1 MIALMKSLKV
11 LAFNSFARLFTWDTK
26 ELRLIKQNVDKLVLD
41 SEKIIRVHT
50 NDNYKNKLLEAD
62 VEKQFDD
69 LIKSSFIERYPHN
82 CILISFRD
90 PNERKLIGDV
100 TYRLRTA
107 DGHITQEN
115 MFTVSRPFYGNCV
128 YRGTPDKYTAEP
140 TGNFKIHPYFHDYG
154 MFLWRS
160 LMKN

>member
-1 MIALMKSLKV
+1 M
-11 LAFNSFARLFTWDTK
+11 
-26 ELRLIKQNVDKLVLD
+26 
-41 SEKIIRVHT
+41 HT
-50 NDNYKNKLLEAD
+50 NDKYKNKLLEVD
-62 VEKQFDD
+62 INDDFGD
-69 LIKSSFIERYPHN
+69 LIKSSFIERYHPN

-90 PNERKLIGDV
+90 LNERKLIGDV

-107 DGHITQEN
+107 DGYITQEN
-115 MFTVSRPFYGNCV
+115 MFTFSRPLYGDCV

-140 TGNFKIHPYFHDYG
+140 TENFKIHPYFHDYG